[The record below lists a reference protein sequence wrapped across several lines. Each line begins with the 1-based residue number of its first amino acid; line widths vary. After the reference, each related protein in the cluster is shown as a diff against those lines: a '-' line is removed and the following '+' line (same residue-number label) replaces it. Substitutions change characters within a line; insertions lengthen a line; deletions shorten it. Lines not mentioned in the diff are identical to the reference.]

1 MNNIKDTYQK
11 KSGFKT
17 PDNYFKE
24 FKVNKLDLLTK
35 DQFKVPSNYFEDFKV
50 KTPQTSKVI
59 PLKTKAIAFVSSMAA
74 AVALIALAFNY
85 NSKTAPQTTHFST
98 IGSSEIEN
106 YIEYELENPEDYI
119 NSSLIIDFNNVES
132 SKLSSEE
139 IANYLGDDLYDNDYS
154 NN

>member
-1 MNNIKDTYQK
+1 MNKIKKTYQK

-24 FKVNKLDLLTK
+24 FEINELDLLTK
-35 DQFKVPSNYFEDFKV
+35 DHFKVPSNYFEDFKV
-50 KTPQTSKVI
+50 NTPLTSKVI
-59 PLKTKAIAFVSSMAA
+59 PLRTKVIAFVSSMAA
-74 AVALIALAFNY
+74 AIAAIVLALNY
-85 NSKTAPQTTHFST
+85 NSKIAPQTTYFST
-98 IGSSEIEN
+98 IAPSEIEN
-106 YIEYELENPEDYI
+106 YIEYELDNPEDYI

>member
-1 MNNIKDTYQK
+1 MNKIKKTYQK

-24 FKVNKLDLLTK
+24 FEINELDLLTK
-35 DQFKVPSNYFEDFKV
+35 DHFKVPSNYFEDFKV
-50 KTPQTSKVI
+50 NTPLTSKVI
-59 PLKTKAIAFVSSMAA
+59 PLRTKVIAFVSSMAA
-74 AVALIALAFNY
+74 AIAAIVLALNY
-85 NSKTAPQTTHFST
+85 NSKIAPQTTYFST
-98 IGSSEIEN
+98 IGPSEIEN
-106 YIEYELENPEDYI
+106 YIEYELDNPEDYI